1 MVRNGA
7 ESVRSRGKVVL
18 IGAGPGDLELL
29 TIKAAKAL
37 ARADV
42 VMLDDLV
49 NPEIR
54 EYCRADARIVHVGKR
69 GGCRSTPQDFI
80 NRLMARYARQGLLVA
95 RVKGGDPFIFGR
107 GGEEKTFLETQG
119 VEVEVLNG
127 LTAGLVAASQIGV
140 PLTDRRHCRG
150 VTLITAHTKEG
161 GTPDWHALAQT
172 GTTLVIYM
180 GVKQLPLVV
189 AGLREGGMRADMPV
203 AMIENASR
211 PERRELVTTL
221 AEVEREALLHEIQAP
236 AVIVVGGVVSE
247 AAFTGLQVP
256 AEAALFAGLDVA
268 TDYRALAGV
277 I

>member
-1 MVRNGA
+1 MLKFGA
-7 ESVRSRGKVVL
+7 ETAQSWGKVSL

-29 TIKAAKAL
+29 TVKAVKAL

-54 EYCRADARIVHVGKR
+54 ELCREDARFVQVGKR

-80 NRLMARYARQGLLVA
+80 NRLMARYARQGLAVA

-107 GGEEKTFLETQG
+107 GGEEKTFLEERG
-119 VEVEVLNG
+119 VSVEVING
-127 LTAGLVAASQIGV
+127 LTAGLVAASQLGV

-150 VTLITAHTKEG
+150 VTLMTAHTKEG
-161 GTPDWHALAQT
+161 GTPDWTALARID
-172 GTTLVIYM
+172 TTLVIYM

-203 AMIENASR
+203 AVVENASQ
-211 PERRELVTTL
+211 PYRRELVTTL
-221 AEVEREALLHEIQAP
+221 AQVEADVREHKIQAP
-236 AVIVVGGVVSE
+236 AVIVVGEVVSE
-247 AAFTGLQVP
+247 ARSLLADY
-256 AEAALFAGLDVA
+256 AALGMAQGA
-268 TDYRALAGV
+268 
-277 I
+277 